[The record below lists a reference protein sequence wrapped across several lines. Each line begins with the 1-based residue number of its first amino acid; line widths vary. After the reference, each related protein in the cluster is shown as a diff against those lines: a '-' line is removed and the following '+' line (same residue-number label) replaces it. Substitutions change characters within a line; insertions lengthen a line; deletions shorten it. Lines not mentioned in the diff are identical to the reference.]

1 MFEMLDSYN
10 DRLHKVFNFCHFLM
24 PIFFFFIF
32 LLLTVDIFSAPKI
45 AKKFWK
51 LKMLVKKNSS
61 NLTSKMFL
69 HLVLINKESNI
80 YD

>member
-24 PIFFFFIF
+24 P
-32 LLLTVDIFSAPKI
+32 APKI